1 MFRQLERLAPL
12 TIRHSKVA
20 SDNFAIKIV
29 QSHNWQYFIETLLQ
43 ISNGDLN
50 IEHFYVDDEN
60 EFDKYLIIE
69 KTFKNLN
76 YCKNFYQEVF
86 DDISYFFYE
95 KIRETPDEFLQKME
109 EDFANEIYYTKK
121 LKEIDS
127 HVKCSINFTLKQED
141 SPVIILI

>member
-50 IEHFYVDDEN
+50 IEHFYMDDEN

-69 KTFKNLN
+69 KTLKNLN
-76 YCKNFYQEVF
+76 YFKNFYQEVF
-86 DDISYFFYE
+86 DDISYFF
-95 KIRETPDEFLQKME
+95 M
-109 EDFANEIYYTKK
+109 KK
-121 LKEIDS
+121 LGKHPMS
-127 HVKCSINFTLKQED
+127 FLKKWRKILQMRF
-141 SPVIILI
+141 IIQKN